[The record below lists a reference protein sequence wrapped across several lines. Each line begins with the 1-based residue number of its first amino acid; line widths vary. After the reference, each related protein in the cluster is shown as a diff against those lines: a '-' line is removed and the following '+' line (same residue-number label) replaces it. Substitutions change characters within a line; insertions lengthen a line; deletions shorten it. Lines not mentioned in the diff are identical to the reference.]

1 MASTAEEAGAAA
13 GPSPRSPTKSPS
25 KSPPL
30 NPAASPDIEVD
41 PGHEGADDDGDSLLG
56 GSVASSTTS
65 LSASILEFRKI
76 HGRTFH
82 NFNTDTEYWGPN
94 DERQNEHL
102 DINHQMLL
110 VAMDNKLYHA
120 PIGDDPQ
127 RVIDI
132 GTGTGIWAIDFA
144 DQFPSAEVT
153 GTDISPTQ
161 PLWVPP
167 NCKFELDDAQLTWT
181 YPDNH
186 FDYIHMR
193 LMMGSIKDWPAL
205 YKEVYRCLKPGGWF
219 EHQDYD
225 PRVVSDDGT
234 VGSDSPW
241 NQWGKIFI
249 EAGEKLGRTFS
260 VIIDRNNYGWMKDAG
275 FENVQEKRI
284 KLPLGSWPADP
295 KWKTI
300 GQYNLIATEQG
311 LEGFALYV
319 LTNVHG
325 WGLEETQVYLASVR
339 KELHN
344 RKNHAYYET
353 ASVFG
358 QKPKETGE
366 Q

>member
-1 MASTAEEAGAAA
+1 
-13 GPSPRSPTKSPS
+13 
-25 KSPPL
+25 
-30 NPAASPDIEVD
+30 
-41 PGHEGADDDGDSLLG
+41 
-56 GSVASSTTS
+56 
-65 LSASILEFRKI
+65 
-76 HGRTFH
+76 
-82 NFNTDTEYWGPN
+82 
-94 DERQNEHL
+94 
-102 DINHQMLL
+102 
-110 VAMDNKLYHA
+110 
-120 PIGDDPQ
+120 
-127 RVIDI
+127 
-132 GTGTGIWAIDFA
+132 
-144 DQFPSAEVT
+144 
-153 GTDISPTQ
+153 
-161 PLWVPP
+161 
-167 NCKFELDDAQLTWT
+167 
-181 YPDNH
+181 
-186 FDYIHMR
+186 MR

-234 VGSDSPW
+234 VGPDSPW

-353 ASVFG
+353 
-358 QKPKETGE
+358 
-366 Q
+366 